1 MVNRLLTNQSGN
13 NQMSSRSMFVQRKLY
28 EQNIIKEPIF
38 VKNKPIDILYENM
51 FFGRVDQ
58 DKNIIQPKR
67 EFLKTIAQ
75 NNEGIVLAL
84 NFVVD
89 AFFEFKKEWLGL
101 LNKNKLDRNSKLLT
115 INVMNGFKDI
125 NILYYNLMEI
135 YFKQLVEYIQKH
147 NKDKEIITFKD
158 FLNVFAEF
166 LDKQTPFAPV
176 FLSTFNISRFNTP
189 LSSGMVIDVS
199 SDDCGDDKNKIEK
212 YIEDNNFEAFKERGQ
227 KYGFIVDKNIP
238 WRLYFDLYSLAS
250 EKFLGKY
257 QLNENNVFQKVFE
270 EVNKSDLDILKTYI
284 EQFYR
289 LYFSSKPRTTNC
301 FGVKVKRQK
310 FDDESKKEF
319 DKTDI
324 FLRFFIYVLGR
335 EKNINWTQEQF
346 EEMARNYINIHR
358 KLDKTRAMRYIQDR
372 VSGLIFLSSEKQRTF
387 KF

>member
-1 MVNRLLTNQSGN
+1 
-13 NQMSSRSMFVQRKLY
+13 MSSRSMFVQRKLY

-212 YIEDNNFEAFKERGQ
+212 YIEDNNFEAFKERSQ